1 MKIITSELLE
11 MSYDE
16 LIEYFIKKNG
26 QPEHDYFHTEE
37 CRSVHEKNSR
47 TKEGLEIHHID
58 ENKYALLSS
67 KESAKMHPY
76 ECQKAVRLVYVNV
89 LEHLLLHIKIYEEE
103 CQKFVK
109 TGKHPKLGII
119 GVYFLS
125 NRINGYFSKESPPE
139 GWHKNMFNAI
149 KENYDDFV
157 KELLYHLNVKRNY
170 FKNKNWR
177 LYNEIKTLS
186 KIQNGNV
193 DKNLFKL
200 LLKENA
206 DIFPFYVGDCVYHDK
221 FGKGKVLHIGFIKKD
236 DYVIYEI
243 DFEECGKKY
252 IAAIYQGMRR
262 V

>member
-26 QPEHDYFHTEE
+26 QPKYDYFHTQE

-58 ENKYALLSS
+58 ENKYAVLSS

-76 ECQKAVRLVYVNV
+76 ECQKADRLVYVNV

-125 NRINGYFSKESPPE
+125 DRINGYFSKESPPE
-139 GWHKNMFNAI
+139 GWHKNMFYVI

-157 KELLYHLNVKRNY
+157 KELTYYIKVKRNLL
-170 FKNKNWR
+170 KNKNHR
-177 LYNEIKTLS
+177 LYNEIYMITK
-186 KIQNGNV
+186 KQNGKV
-193 DKNLFKL
+193 DGNLARIL
-200 LLKENA
+200 IMDNS
-206 DIFPFYVGDCVYHDK
+206 DIFPFFIGDFVQHDK
-221 FGKGKVLHIGFIKKD
+221 FGQGKVQRIGFTPKD

-243 DFEECGKKY
+243 NFEKYGKKY
-252 IAAIYQGMRR
+252 IPAIYQGMRK